1 LPVLEWVQQG
11 LALGPKDTP
20 DEQLRKIERGLG
32 AVGVAPDEG
41 VPLVAAFLGVPSPKT
56 YPPLQMSPDLQRR
69 KTMEL
74 LAAWILGLGEGQ
86 PLVLLMEDLHWSD
99 PSSLELLGRLIA
111 QSPTA
116 RVLLLGTA
124 RPDFQPPWPARS
136 NLTTLQLARLTK
148 RQAREMVMTLGASA
162 LRAEMVETLIGR
174 ADGVPLYIEELT
186 KAVLEPGAAQ
196 TVEAIPA
203 TLADSLMDR
212 LDRLSTAKEVAQR
225 AAVLG
230 REFSY
235 ALLAAAAGL
244 EEAVLKQGLTRLIE
258 GEIVFVRGEPPSAT
272 YTFKEALV
280 QEAAYGSLLKTMRQQ
295 LHANVVDVLL
305 DQFPMK
311 AASEPEVVARHA
323 EAAGRIDEAI
333 TYLQRA
339 GAQAQERSAHA
350 EAIAHFRKGIGLL
363 GMQADGGARDAREV
377 TLQLSLGAS
386 LVAARGY
393 AHPETEAAYE
403 RARLLAERWGDAARL
418 GAARIGLSTVY
429 GNRGEIERARAL
441 AAEVLAAAEAR
452 GDAEQAL
459 IGHDQVAVPE
469 HYQGR
474 FASSL
479 AHCERTLTLYE
490 PAQHHDVARVF
501 STDNAVGALGYMAW
515 NFWHLGRPDRALA
528 GAEEAVARARR
539 LTHPFSLAF
548 ALFFEA
554 ASHWSRRDHARQR
567 ERSAEVIALSEE
579 QGFPLWLGLGRAWHA
594 AARMAAGDA
603 GALDAIADGLA
614 LAGET
619 GSQAG
624 APALFG
630 LLAEAQHAAGE
641 LAAAQAT
648 VATGLA
654 IAAQTGQPFWD
665 ADLHRLDGDLLF
677 ATGGAADQAATHYHR
692 ALAIAREQGARS
704 FELRA
709 AISLARLW
717 QRQGEPAE
725 ARALLAP
732 VYAWFT
738 EGFDTGDLVEA
749 KALLDEL
756 T

>member
-1 LPVLEWVQQG
+1 
-11 LALGPKDTP
+11 
-20 DEQLRKIERGLG
+20 
-32 AVGVAPDEG
+32 
-41 VPLVAAFLGVPSPKT
+41 
-56 YPPLQMSPDLQRR
+56 
-69 KTMEL
+69 
-74 LAAWILGLGEGQ
+74 
-86 PLVLLMEDLHWSD
+86 
-99 PSSLELLGRLIA
+99 
-111 QSPTA
+111 
-116 RVLLLGTA
+116 
-124 RPDFQPPWPARS
+124 
-136 NLTTLQLARLTK
+136 
-148 RQAREMVMTLGASA
+148 TLGGSA
-162 LRAEMVETLIGR
+162 LRPEMVETLVGR

-186 KAVLEPGAAQ
+186 KAVLEPGAAR

-230 REFSY
+230 RECSY
-235 ALLAAAAGL
+235 ALLAAAGGL
-244 EEAVLKQGLTRLIE
+244 EEAVLQQGLTRLIE

-323 EAAGRIDEAI
+323 EAAGRIGEDI
-333 TYLQRA
+333 TSLQRA

-350 EAIAHFRKGIGLL
+350 EAIARSRKGIGLLGKGIGLL
-363 GMQADGGARDAREV
+363 GMQADGRARDAREV
-377 TLQLSLGAS
+377 RLQLSLGAS
-386 LVAARGY
+386 LAAARGF

-403 RARLLAERWGDAARL
+403 RARPLAERLGDAARL
-418 GAARIGLSTVY
+418 GIARIGLSTVY
-429 GNRGEIERARAL
+429 GNRGEIERGRAL
-441 AAEVLAAAEAR
+441 AAEVLVAAEAR

-459 IGHDQVAVPE
+459 IAHNQVAVPE
-469 HYQGR
+469 HYQGQ

-490 PAQHHDVARVF
+490 PAQHHGIARVL
-501 STDNAVGALGYMAW
+501 SWALGYMAW
-515 NFWHLGRPDRALA
+515 NLWHLGRPDRALA
-528 GAEEAVARARR
+528 RAEEAVARARR

-554 ASHWSRRDHARQR
+554 AIHWSRRDHARQQ
-567 ERSAEVIALSEE
+567 ERAAEVIALSEA
-579 QGFPLWLGLGRAWHA
+579 QGFPRWLGLGRAWHA

-630 LLAEAQHAAGE
+630 LLAEAQHAAGQ
-641 LAAAQAT
+641 LAAARAT

-654 IAAQTGQPFWD
+654 IAAQTGQPFW
-665 ADLHRLDGDLLF
+665 
-677 ATGGAADQAATHYHR
+677 
-692 ALAIAREQGARS
+692 
-704 FELRA
+704 
-709 AISLARLW
+709 
-717 QRQGEPAE
+717 
-725 ARALLAP
+725 
-732 VYAWFT
+732 
-738 EGFDTGDLVEA
+738 
-749 KALLDEL
+749 
-756 T
+756 